1 VSEMVRP
8 TVVTFL
14 DQMLR
19 ESDAAVRVEEVRIA
33 AGSRMAGKRLGEI
46 DLEQR
51 GMSAMALKAPGSD
64 KFVYVPAKDSVLAP
78 GCTVIVL
85 GDAEQVG
92 KLRAEA
98 AAG

>member
-1 VSEMVRP
+1 MVRP

-19 ESDAAVRVEEVRIA
+19 ESGGAMRVEEVRIA
-33 AGSRMAGKRLGEI
+33 AGSKMAGKRLNEI

-64 KFVYVPAKDSVLAP
+64 KFVYVPARDSVLTV
-78 GCTVIVL
+78 GCTIIVL
-85 GDAEQVG
+85 GDAERVTA
-92 KLRAEA
+92 LRTEA
-98 AAG
+98 AGA